1 MTDDKADE
9 TIEGL
14 ETTETATTDD
24 RADETIEGSET
35 TEEATTD
42 DKADETIEGSE
53 TTEVDLANRNTTT
66 GHAQSAT
73 TQTLHA
79 EPCAT
84 GAKNH
89 VLLEVEEANVEAMAD
104 RTIEEAMTTEVDNG
118 RSVAPSMTTI
128 GHVQSATIRI
138 SHSETYVTDARS
150 LGLVA
155 AVAVAAV
162 VDRETT
168 TDDKADETI
177 TSAPLTAATD
187 DKADG
192 TIEDTGATETVAT
205 DDKADET
212 TTSAPPTV
220 ATDDKADETTE
231 GSETTE
237 MAATDD
243 KADET
248 TEGSETTEMAA
259 TDDRA
264 DRTTEDSETIEM
276 AATDD
281 RAKETTVDS
290 AVVGVNETVV
300 AKATTVHPVGVG
312 NEMDALSEVLPTT
325 TSVEPRASD
334 RAMPTIDHLEISEL
348 HANLNEKTSERM
360 WPRERRITLPQ
371 RS

>member
-118 RSVAPSMTTI
+118 SSVAPSMTTI

-220 ATDDKADETTE
+220 ATDDKEDETTE

-248 TEGSETTEMAA
+248 TEGSETT
-259 TDDRA
+259 
-264 DRTTEDSETIEM
+264 EM

>member
-118 RSVAPSMTTI
+118 SSVAPSMTTI

-264 DRTTEDSETIEM
+264 
-276 AATDD
+276 
-281 RAKETTVDS
+281 KETTVDS

>member
-1 MTDDKADE
+1 
-9 TIEGL
+9 
-14 ETTETATTDD
+14 
-24 RADETIEGSET
+24 
-35 TEEATTD
+35 
-42 DKADETIEGSE
+42 
-53 TTEVDLANRNTTT
+53 
-66 GHAQSAT
+66 
-73 TQTLHA
+73 
-79 EPCAT
+79 
-84 GAKNH
+84 
-89 VLLEVEEANVEAMAD
+89 
-104 RTIEEAMTTEVDNG
+104 
-118 RSVAPSMTTI
+118 
-128 GHVQSATIRI
+128 
-138 SHSETYVTDARS
+138 
-150 LGLVA
+150 
-155 AVAVAAV
+155 
-162 VDRETT
+162 
-168 TDDKADETI
+168 
-177 TSAPLTAATD
+177 
-187 DKADG
+187 
-192 TIEDTGATETVAT
+192 
-205 DDKADET
+205 
-212 TTSAPPTV
+212 
-220 ATDDKADETTE
+220 
-231 GSETTE
+231 

-264 DRTTEDSETIEM
+264 DRTTEDSETTEMAATDDRAKETTVDSETTEM

>member
-24 RADETIEGSET
+24 R
-35 TEEATTD
+35 
-42 DKADETIEGSE
+42 ADETIEGSE

-118 RSVAPSMTTI
+118 SSVAPSMTTI

-155 AVAVAAV
+155 AVAVAVV

-168 TDDKADETI
+168 TDDKADET
-177 TSAPLTAATD
+177 
-187 DKADG
+187 
-192 TIEDTGATETVAT
+192 
-205 DDKADET
+205 
-212 TTSAPPTV
+212 TTSAHPTV
-220 ATDDKADETTE
+220 
-231 GSETTE
+231 
-237 MAATDD
+237 ATDD

-264 DRTTEDSETIEM
+264 DRTTEDSETTEM

>member
-118 RSVAPSMTTI
+118 SSVAPSMTTI

-162 VDRETT
+162 VDGETT
-168 TDDKADETI
+168 
-177 TSAPLTAATD
+177 
-187 DKADG
+187 
-192 TIEDTGATETVAT
+192 
-205 DDKADET
+205 
-212 TTSAPPTV
+212 
-220 ATDDKADETTE
+220 
-231 GSETTE
+231 
-237 MAATDD
+237 TDD

-264 DRTTEDSETIEM
+264 
-276 AATDD
+276 
-281 RAKETTVDS
+281 KETTEDS

>member
-264 DRTTEDSETIEM
+264 
-276 AATDD
+276 
-281 RAKETTVDS
+281 KETTVDS

>member
-53 TTEVDLANRNTTT
+53 TTEVVLANRNTTT

-89 VLLEVEEANVEAMAD
+89 VLLEAEEANVETMAD
-104 RTIEEAMTTEVDNG
+104 STIDEAMTTEVDNG
-118 RSVAPSMTTI
+118 SSVAPSMTTI

-243 KADET
+243 
-248 TEGSETTEMAA
+248 
-259 TDDRA
+259 RA
-264 DRTTEDSETIEM
+264 DRTTEDSETTEM

>member
-118 RSVAPSMTTI
+118 SSVAPSMTTI

-168 TDDKADETI
+168 TDDKADET
-177 TSAPLTAATD
+177 
-187 DKADG
+187 
-192 TIEDTGATETVAT
+192 
-205 DDKADET
+205 
-212 TTSAPPTV
+212 
-220 ATDDKADETTE
+220 TE
-231 GSETTE
+231 GSEATE

-248 TEGSETTEMAA
+248 TEGSETT
-259 TDDRA
+259 
-264 DRTTEDSETIEM
+264 EM

>member
-1 MTDDKADE
+1 M
-9 TIEGL
+9 
-14 ETTETATTDD
+14 TDD

-35 TEEATTD
+35 TGEATTD
-42 DKADETIEGSE
+42 DKADETTEGSE

-118 RSVAPSMTTI
+118 SSVAPSTTTI

-138 SHSETYVTDARS
+138 SHSETCVTDVRS
-150 LGLVA
+150 LGP
-155 AVAVAAV
+155 AVAVAVV

-177 TSAPLTAATD
+177 TSVPPTAVTD

-237 MAATDD
+237 TAATDD
-243 KADET
+243 RAVRT
-248 TEGSETTEMAA
+248 IEGSETTETVA

-264 DRTTEDSETIEM
+264 DR
-276 AATDD
+276 
-281 RAKETTVDS
+281 TTVDS

-312 NEMDALSEVLPTT
+312 NEMDALSEILPTT

-334 RAMPTIDHLEISEL
+334 RGMPTIDHLEISEL

-371 RS
+371 RP